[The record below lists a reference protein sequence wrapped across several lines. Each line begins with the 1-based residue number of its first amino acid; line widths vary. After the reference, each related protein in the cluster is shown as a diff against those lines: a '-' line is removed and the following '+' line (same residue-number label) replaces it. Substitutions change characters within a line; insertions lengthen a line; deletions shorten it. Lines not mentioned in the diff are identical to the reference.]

1 MKDENNQISTFHF
14 SPSSFILPPS
24 SFLTF
29 PPRRAYTKWRK
40 TIFLVNFLDPFQEAK
55 MNMQYGTTALPGH
68 VSEEAFAD
76 GLRHAMRRVYLW
88 MTLGLLLTGTVAFLV
103 VSTPLFNLVANPIV
117 FFGALIPELI
127 FVIVSAPPGLWG
139 AMSIV
144 ADTPPMDLTR
154 LGGFFLMALIG
165 FIIGSIANIF
175 FASTALYWILTYVGI
190 IIFIG
195 LTAYN
200 TQRVKRMTLSAL
212 QQGDSLMEQR
222 IGILGALSL
231 YLDFVNLFLLLLR
244 IAGGRRR

>member
-1 MKDENNQISTFHF
+1 
-14 SPSSFILPPS
+14 
-24 SFLTF
+24 
-29 PPRRAYTKWRK
+29 
-40 TIFLVNFLDPFQEAK
+40 

-103 VSTPLFNLVANPIV
+103 SSTPLLYVVANPIV
-117 FFGALIPELI
+117 FFGALIAELI
-127 FVIVSAPPGLWG
+127 FVIVLSARVMRMSPATAVGIFLVYAALNGVTMSLVFAIYTSSSIAITFFVTACLFG

-144 ADTPPMDLTR
+144 GYTTTIDLTR
-154 LGGFFLMALIG
+154 LGGFLLMALIG
-165 FIIGSIANIF
+165 LIIGSIANFF
-175 FASTALYWILTYVGI
+175 FASSALYWILTYVGI

-212 QQGDSLMEQR
+212 QQGDALMEQR
-222 IGILGALSL
+222 IGIIGALSL

-244 IAGGRRR
+244 LSGRRR